1 MDKKPKQLTNYPKRQ
16 EIDKKSRNTYMRKLK
31 EEIQITDNQ
40 LSTSSSTNNSAPFTF
55 PSTNNSTSSTSFPTD
70 NSTTRSIDV
79 YVYGV
84 GAALVLAVAAC
95 VLLLDK
101 ISS

>member
-1 MDKKPKQLTNYPKRQ
+1 MDKTPKQLTNYPKRQ
-16 EIDKKSRNTYMRKLK
+16 EIGKKSRNTYMRKLK
-31 EEIQITDNQ
+31 EEIHITDNQ
-40 LSTSSSTNNSAPFTF
+40 LSTSSSTNNSTP
-55 PSTNNSTSSTSFPTD
+55 STSFPTD

-95 VLLLDK
+95 VLLLNK
-101 ISS
+101 KSS